1 MYRFLL
7 GVQSQKQKIHCGLC
21 AFCMRM
27 ENIKK
32 ESKCLSL
39 DRTLPSMSYSLLYTL
54 SAVLLLS
61 DNGILCKD
69 WNQVGLPCATKPHEL
84 LAFLSCLSFSFFS
97 VSHPKPL
104 RRLPHRRS
112 PWPWPM
118 MVTWIC
124 NQVAIPHKDTLGI
137 RQPAACVQIVRK
149 HIRHLLFARFL
160 QCLK

>member
-1 MYRFLL
+1 
-7 GVQSQKQKIHCGLC
+7 
-21 AFCMRM
+21 MRM

-84 LAFLSCLSFSFFS
+84 LAFLSCLSFFFFLS
-97 VSHPKPL
+97 KPSKTTKTSPPPQKPL
-104 RRLPHRRS
+104 
-112 PWPWPM
+112 
-118 MVTWIC
+118 
-124 NQVAIPHKDTLGI
+124 TLAYDGDMDM
-137 RQPAACVQIVRK
+137 
-149 HIRHLLFARFL
+149 
-160 QCLK
+160 